1 MLEKKRVDCDANETD
16 RQARCEIIAQVIRL
30 QPPGQPPPNRLAGGL
45 PQRSPKRSRTG
56 LGARKSQR
64 QLTLLRLRSRQSC
77 LELEVPMVK
86 TRAAAFM
93 PQLEMVTPGQE
104 KPRLR

>member
-1 MLEKKRVDCDANETD
+1 M
-16 RQARCEIIAQVIRL
+16 IRL
-30 QPPGQPPPNRLAGGL
+30 QPPGQPLPHRFARGL

-77 LELEVPMVK
+77 LELERPWAQ
-86 TRAAAFM
+86 RA
-93 PQLEMVTPGQE
+93 PLLSC
-104 KPRLR
+104 PRWNGHAGSRNLACDNLGPARFPKIASAN